1 MPHEVKEMEG
11 KFVVSTSVILKSQS
25 VESTMLLP
33 LWGRAIYS
41 RKDPAILDDQDA
53 IRLIE
58 KCDYDFAPV
67 AKTFGEFSG
76 LTYIARARRF
86 DDAIRNYLIKHPRA
100 TVVNIGAGLDTAFS
114 RVDNG
119 LTNYYNL
126 DLPAAIAYRKSLIED
141 TPRNTCIAKDFLD
154 PSWFDDIIFNIED
167 GIVFISAGVF
177 YYFKEEQ
184 LKTIVSAMARRFPG
198 GELYFDAESKFAVKG
213 SNRMVEKS
221 GNKGAMM
228 HFWVNNNEQLE
239 RWSPKIRV
247 SSQSLLKGIN
257 MNESWGI
264 GTRLAFR
271 TCNCIKFMKLMCLK
285 FVR

>member
-1 MPHEVKEMEG
+1 MSKS
-11 KFVVSTSVILKSQS
+11 VVLKSQS

-33 LWGRAIYS
+33 LWGRATYS

-53 IRLIE
+53 IRVI
-58 KCDYDFAPV
+58 KNCDYNFAPV
-67 AKTFGEFSG
+67 AKSFGEFSG

-86 DDAIRNYLIKHPRA
+86 DDAIRNYLTMHPRA
-100 TVVNIGAGLDTAFS
+100 TVVNIGAGLDTTFS

-119 LTNYYNL
+119 LINFYNL
-126 DLPAAIAYRKSLIED
+126 DLPDAIAYRKSLIED
-141 TPRNTCIAKDFLD
+141 TPRNICIAKNFLD

-184 LKTIVSAMARRFPG
+184 LKIIVAAMARRFPG
-198 GELYFDAESKFAVKG
+198 GELYFDAEPQYAVKG

-228 HFWVNNNEQLE
+228 HFWVNNKEQLA
-239 RWSPKIRV
+239 RWSPEIRV
-247 SSQSLLKGIN
+247 SSQSLLKGIT
-257 MNESWGI
+257 MNASWGI
-264 GTRLAFR
+264 GTRLACR
-271 TCNCIKFMKLMCLK
+271 ACNCIKFMKLMCLQ
-285 FVR
+285 FVH

>member
-1 MPHEVKEMEG
+1 L
-11 KFVVSTSVILKSQS
+11 STSVVLKSQS

-33 LWGRAIYS
+33 LWGRATYS

-53 IRLIE
+53 IRLIKQCE
-58 KCDYDFAPV
+58 YDFAPV
-67 AKTFGEFSG
+67 AKSFGEFSG

-86 DDAIRNYLIKHPRA
+86 DDAIRNYLAKHPRA
-100 TVVNIGAGLDTAFS
+100 TVVNIGAGLDTTFS
-114 RVDNG
+114 RIDNG
-119 LTNYYNL
+119 LINYYNL
-126 DLPAAIAYRKSLIED
+126 DLPDAIAYRKSLLED
-141 TPRNTCIAKDFLD
+141 TPRNTCIAKNFLD
-154 PSWFDDIIFNIED
+154 PSWFDDIIFNMED

-184 LKTIVSAMARRFPG
+184 LKTIIAAMAQRFSG
-198 GELYFDAESKFAVKG
+198 GELYFDAEPKYAVKG

-239 RWSPKIRV
+239 QWSPNIRV
-247 SSQSLLKGIN
+247 SSQSLLKGIT

-271 TCNCIKFMKLMCLK
+271 ACNCIKFMKLICLK
-285 FVR
+285 FAH